1 MLQERLEVPFDVYK
15 RNEEVLTQHEHGS
28 VHDNQ
33 RRWAPFQFR
42 KEGEKIY
49 IIGGEFIAETFELDA
64 PTITK
69 FNHVGP
75 YSMFEITFLPVTDS
89 LQNTARIEKHVVCNN
104 NVTNDFTRDAEVQM
118 HPKVE
123 ILAEKYT
130 NKLRI
135 KVNRL

>member
-1 MLQERLEVPFDVYK
+1 
-15 RNEEVLTQHEHGS
+15 
-28 VHDNQ
+28 
-33 RRWAPFQFR
+33 
-42 KEGEKIY
+42 
-49 IIGGEFIAETFELDA
+49 
-64 PTITK
+64 
-69 FNHVGP
+69 
-75 YSMFEITFLPVTDS
+75 MFEITFLPVTDS
-89 LQNTARIEKHVVCNN
+89 LQNTERIEKHVVCNN